1 MDHARPAEPRSR
13 ILNAL
18 TAAAADQLRL
28 LDVQGL
34 DSRLDQLE
42 HRRRRLPEH
51 EQIARASSRLTE
63 LGALLIAAQTE
74 LDDIDREL
82 RKAEADVEAVRA
94 RAVRDQERMDR
105 GQVGS
110 PRELESLQH
119 EIQTLRRRQGDL
131 EDVELEIMER
141 RESGSARLTELTA
154 ERDVVAA
161 ELATA
166 EASRNAQLADLDA
179 DSTQLAAQRAELA
192 DQIPADL
199 LALYERIR
207 AQQGGV
213 GAAPIRQRRCEGC
226 RLEIGATDL
235 QRFRTAPPD
244 AVLRCE
250 ECRRILIRL
259 PDSGI

>member
-1 MDHARPAEPRSR
+1 MDRARPAEPRSR

-28 LDVQGL
+28 LEVQGL

-51 EQIARASSRLTE
+51 EEIARSSARLAE
-63 LGALLIAAQTE
+63 LGALLVAAQTE
-74 LDDIDREL
+74 LDDIDRAL

-94 RAVRDQERMDR
+94 RAVRDRERMDR

-119 EIQTLRRRQGDL
+119 EIETLRRRQNDL

-154 ERDVVAA
+154 ERDTAA
-161 ELATA
+161 TGLAAA
-166 EASRNAQLADLDA
+166 EASRDAQLAELDGESA
-179 DSTQLAAQRAELA
+179 QVAAQRAELA
-192 DQIPADL
+192 GEVPGEL

-250 ECRRILIRL
+250 ECRRILVRL
-259 PDSGI
+259 PDSGL

>member
-1 MDHARPAEPRSR
+1 VDRARRARPRSR

-18 TAAAADQLRL
+18 TAAAEDQHRL

-34 DSRLDQLE
+34 DARLDQLAY
-42 HRRRRLPEH
+42 RRRRLPEH
-51 EQIARASSRLTE
+51 EEIERGTSRLTE
-63 LGALLIAAQTE
+63 LRTFLVAARTE

-94 RAVRDQERMDR
+94 RSVRDQERLDR

-119 EIQTLRRRQGDL
+119 EIETLKRRQSDL

-141 RESGSARLTELTA
+141 RETGAERQTELTA
-154 ERDVVAA
+154 EQDRIAAEVAA
-161 ELATA
+161 A
-166 EASRNAQLADLDA
+166 EGRRDAQLAELDA
-179 DSTQLAAQRAELA
+179 ETALLSGQRTELA
-192 DQIPADL
+192 GQIPGEL
-199 LALYERIR
+199 LALYEKIR

-250 ECRRILIRL
+250 ECRRILVRL
-259 PDSGI
+259 PDSGL

>member
-1 MDHARPAEPRSR
+1 MDRACPAEPRSR

-51 EQIARASSRLTE
+51 EQIARAGSRLTE
-63 LGALLIAAQTE
+63 LETLLIAGQTE

-94 RAVRDQERMDR
+94 RSVRDRERMDR

-119 EIQTLRRRQGDL
+119 EIETLRRRQSDL

-141 RESGSARLTELTA
+141 RESGTARLTALTA

-166 EASRNAQLADLDA
+166 EASRDAQLADLDA
-179 DSTQLAAQRAELA
+179 ESAKVSVQRAELA
-192 DQIPADL
+192 VQVPADL

-207 AQQGGV
+207 GQQGGV

-250 ECRRILIRL
+250 ECRRILVRL